1 MDIHQLD
8 NITNQMV
15 STINSL
21 NIEINNKSTKN
32 IDKKEKE
39 LKLLNELYAS
49 IRKYNTFKKDNK

>member
-8 NITNQMV
+8 NLTNQMI

-21 NIEINNKSTKN
+21 NIEINNKSTKD

>member
-1 MDIHQLD
+1 MQQLE
-8 NITNQMV
+8 NVTNQIINKV
-15 STINSL
+15 NSL
-21 NIEINNKSTKN
+21 NIEINNKSTKD

>member
-1 MDIHQLD
+1 MDIQQLE
-8 NITNQMV
+8 NVTQSIIQRV
-15 STINSL
+15 NSL
-21 NIEINNKSTKN
+21 NIEINNKSTKD

>member
-1 MDIHQLD
+1 MI
-8 NITNQMV
+8 

-49 IRKYNTFKKDNK
+49 IRKYNTFKKDDK

>member
-8 NITNQMV
+8 NLTNQMI

-49 IRKYNTFKKDNK
+49 IRKYNTFKKDDK